1 MANLFLR
8 RGPLSNLTSAP
19 KIDGAISF
27 TTDEPAIYLDVANE
41 QGTVIRKR
49 IGDLIQVDKIADLV
63 YDPATMTGVHTDKL
77 GMVGEWSDSAL
88 YYAIEE
94 NALLK
99 CKITEGTNG
108 NKQYTWTQ
116 VNATSDIEGDITILE
131 SRVNDIDSAIEDINA
146 SISDITEDKETGEKS
161 LLNQTKEAAVAAAK
175 TYTDTTVST
184 SINKFKT
191 DVIDPLEDKVD
202 SKVSTETYNANNQ
215 AIDLRFDGID
225 DELATLKNTTIPGI
239 TGDIEAL
246 ELAIQTEKERAEL
259 AEGELNTAVEAINA
273 QISSITTDNA
283 QTGVKSLLNQTKDS
297 AVATAKDY
305 TDTTVSTSI
314 NTFKTD
320 VFNPAISGLNDA
332 VAKKVDSETYSAAID
347 GIDERITKLGTDTT
361 EAIGKAK
368 DEAISKIQPAINTHY
383 TTVIT
388 PELNTKATKEELT
401 VLENKV
407 ETKADAAQK
416 LADAKAYTDQALA
429 AADAMKFEGVVGG
442 EGNLAALPT
451 TGVKAG
457 ATYKVGAIGTYAN
470 NTLSYVGDLLIAKK
484 DQAADETVYGGG
496 WYHVSSG
503 YEDDYS
509 ERLVSDDTTATV
521 TLKNYVNQAQG
532 SIQFQQDENSNV
544 VISMESTYDE
554 ATRSNNSVV
563 TVSMVWGTF

>member
-27 TTDEPAIYLDVANE
+27 TTDEPAIYLDVADE

-49 IGDLIQVDKIADLV
+49 IGDVIQVAKIADLV
-63 YDPATMTGVHTDKL
+63 FDPATMTGVHTDKL

-99 CKITEGTNG
+99 CKITEGASG
-108 NKQYTWTQ
+108 NKEYTWTQ

-131 SRVNDIDSAIEDINA
+131 SRVNGIDSAIEDINA
-146 SISDITEDKETGEKS
+146 SISDITEDNKETGEKSLLNQTKEAAIDAAKDYTDTTVSTSINTFKTDVINPLENKVNSKVSTEDYNANKQATDKKFEGIDGKLATLNETTIPGITGNIEELDKLIKAETKRATDAEGELNSAIEAINTEITRITEDKETGEKS
-161 LLNQTKEAAVAAAK
+161 LLNQTKEAA
-175 TYTDTTVST
+175 
-184 SINKFKT
+184 
-191 DVIDPLEDKVD
+191 ID
-202 SKVSTETYNANNQ
+202 A
-215 AIDLRFDGID
+215 
-225 DELATLKNTTIPGI
+225 
-239 TGDIEAL
+239 
-246 ELAIQTEKERAEL
+246 
-259 AEGELNTAVEAINA
+259 
-273 QISSITTDNA
+273 
-283 QTGVKSLLNQTKDS
+283 
-297 AVATAKDY
+297 AKDY
-305 TDTTVSTSI
+305 TDTTVGNAI
-314 NTFKTD
+314 DTFKTG
-320 VFNPAISGLNDA
+320 VFNPAITTLTAEVN
-332 VAKKVDSETYSAAID
+332 KKVDSETYTAKINAIN
-347 GIDERITKLGTDTT
+347 ESITELGEDTT
-361 EAIGKAK
+361 EAINKAK
-368 DEAISKIQPAINTHY
+368 QDAIDAIQLAINTHY
-383 TTVIT
+383 TSTIT
-388 PELNTKATKEELT
+388 PVLNTKATKEELT

-416 LADAKAYTDQALA
+416 LADARAYTDQALA